1 MSEHLLPVD
10 DVESSSRPPCEE
22 RRVSVRFPTSLQAE
36 VHAVRPAS
44 PAPWL
49 ARVRDISAHGIG
61 LVLPHPVEPGAL
73 LTGDVESPSGNLTR
87 TILARVVHVTARAR
101 GEWVVGCALVSE
113 LSDADLG
120 AFRAERVR
128 PAAPD
133 CRAWVR
139 FPCNVETI
147 CYSVDTVPGEQL
159 PARILNISAGG
170 LGLLLPCQFES
181 RTLLNLLLPPQ
192 PGEPPRRVL
201 VRVVTAKPYGQ
212 GDWFLGCEFAD
223 QLSDEELAA
232 LR

>member
-1 MSEHLLPVD
+1 MSEHALPVD
-10 DVESSSRPPCEE
+10 EVEAADQPPGEE
-22 RRVSVRFPTSLQAE
+22 RRVSVRFPTRLQT
-36 VHAVRPAS
+36 AVQPVG
-44 PAPWL
+44 PVVLGPWP

-61 LVLPHPVEPGAL
+61 LVLPHPLEPGTL
-73 LTGDVESPSGNLTR
+73 LTAELGSPGGDRVR
-87 TILARVVHVTARAR
+87 TVLARVVHVTARDR
-101 GEWVVGCALVSE
+101 GEWIVGCALVSE
-113 LSDADLG
+113 LSDADL
-120 AFRAERVR
+120 ATFQAERVR
-128 PAAPD
+128 PAVPD

-181 RTLLNLLLPPQ
+181 RTLLNLQLPPK
-192 PGEPPRRVL
+192 PGLAPRKVL
-201 VRVVTAKPYGQ
+201 VRVVQAKPYA

-223 QLSDEELAA
+223 QLTEGEIEA

>member
-1 MSEHLLPVD
+1 MSDHTLPV
-10 DVESSSRPPCEE
+10 EELETTARPPCEE

-36 VHAVRPAS
+36 LHAVRPAS

-73 LTGDVESPSGNLTR
+73 LTGDLESPTRNLVR
-87 TILARVVHVTARAR
+87 TILARVVHVTSHER
-101 GEWVVGCALVSE
+101 GEWIVGCALVSE

-120 AFRAERVR
+120 AFQAERVR

-133 CRAWVR
+133 CRAWLR
-139 FPCNVETI
+139 FPCDIETI
-147 CYSVDTVPGEQL
+147 CYSVDTVPGEHV

-170 LGLLLPCQFES
+170 VGLLLPCQFES
-181 RTLLNLLLPPQ
+181 RTLLNLQLPPEPGQQ
-192 PGEPPRRVL
+192 PRKVL
-201 VRVVTAKPYGQ
+201 VRVVQAKPHGK

-223 QLSDEELAA
+223 QLTEAEIDA